1 MFERFALIRR
11 EPFTEIAPF
20 ETEVDRFLGNA
31 LSIFDLPIYLGRP
44 LILEHELLAPMEVFD
59 RDGHMVVRLE
69 VPGVK
74 MEDID
79 ISVSEGMLTLKGEKR
94 LEKEIKE
101 KDCYRSER
109 TYGSFRRT
117 LSVPKG
123 IDESKIS
130 ATYDKGIL
138 EVSLP
143 KLEEKQEHKVTVKAK
158 KAKVWSKPQS

>member
-11 EPFTEIAPF
+11 EPFTEVAPF
-20 ETEVDRFLGNA
+20 ETEVDRFLNNA
-31 LSIFDLPIYLGRP
+31 LSLFELPVYVGGP
-44 LILEHELLAPMEVFD
+44 LILGHELLAPMEVFD
-59 RDGHMVVRLE
+59 RDGHTVVRLE

-79 ISVSEGMLTLKGEKR
+79 ISVSDGMLTIKGEKK
-94 LEKEIKE
+94 LEEEIKE
-101 KDCYRSER
+101 EDCYCSER
-109 TYGSFRRT
+109 SYGSFRRT

-123 IDESKIS
+123 IDGSKIS

-143 KLEEKQEHKVTVKAK
+143 KLEEKQGHKVTVEAK
-158 KAKVWSKPQS
+158 KAKG

>member
-11 EPFTEIAPF
+11 EPFTEVAPF
-20 ETEVDRFLGNA
+20 ETEVDRFLNNA
-31 LSIFDLPIYLGRP
+31 LSLFELLVYVGGP

-59 RDGHMVVRLE
+59 RDGHTVVRLE

-79 ISVSEGMLTLKGEKR
+79 ISVSDGMLTIKGEKK
-94 LEKEIKE
+94 LEEEIKE
-101 KDCYRSER
+101 EDCYCSER
-109 TYGSFRRT
+109 SYGSFRRT

-123 IDESKIS
+123 IDGSKIS

-143 KLEEKQEHKVTVKAK
+143 KLEEKQGHEVTVEAK
-158 KAKVWSKPQS
+158 KAKG

>member
-11 EPFTEIAPF
+11 EPSTEVTTF
-20 ETEVDRFLGNA
+20 ETEVDRFLNNA
-31 LSIFDLPIYLGRP
+31 LDLFELPVYVGGP
-44 LILEHELLAPMEVFD
+44 LFLERELIAPMEVFD
-59 RDGHMVVRLE
+59 RDGQTVVRLE

-79 ISVSEGMLTLKGEKR
+79 ISVSDGVLTIKGEKK
-94 LEKEIKE
+94 LEKEIKSE
-101 KDCYRSER
+101 DCYRSER

-130 ATYDKGIL
+130 ATNDKGIL
-138 EVSLP
+138 EVVLP
-143 KLEEKQEHKVTVKAK
+143 KIEEKPEHKIKVEAK
-158 KAKVWSKPQS
+158 S